1 MDGELFANVWQSD
14 QIARIDPKTGAVV
27 QWIDL
32 TGLVSPA
39 DRTGR
44 EDVLNGIAYD
54 AATKKL
60 YVTGKYFSRMYEIAI
75 PPKP

>member
-1 MDGELFANVWQSD
+1 MPIRAPPTAPRPGATPPCSD
-14 QIARIDPKTGAVV
+14 P
-27 QWIDL
+27 
-32 TGLVSPA
+32 TGLSPPA
-39 DRTGR
+39 DRTGH

-60 YVTGKYFSRMYEIAI
+60 YVTGKYYAKMYEIAI